1 MLFMFLINSHFFF
14 LYLNTVG
21 HSWIWQKI
29 LFSFY
34 WLTIN
39 KNNNYNNIFALFFS
53 MNDLRRLTNMIQNYS
68 VSCSDKGDKRY
79 LFQIKVNWLSIV
91 TLFSVLVT
99 FLFCV
104 LWTVFFK
111 LEEAT
116 GTHCGVRLYY
126 LFFKHIY
133 KYALIWLYFMI

>member
-1 MLFMFLINSHFFF
+1 
-14 LYLNTVG
+14 
-21 HSWIWQKI
+21 
-29 LFSFY
+29 
-34 WLTIN
+34 
-39 KNNNYNNIFALFFS
+39 
-53 MNDLRRLTNMIQNYS
+53 MIQNYS
-68 VSCSDKGDKRY
+68 VSCSEKGDKRY

-116 GTHCGVRLYY
+116 GTHCGVR
-126 LFFKHIY
+126 FFFVIFSKIFISR
-133 KYALIWLYFMI
+133 YALIMIIFVIFRLKITYQQYQQLWETIQYNDLFGLL